1 MHIGGEGKGLLPRI
15 PIFGTLASM
24 AKNTSISLGEHF
36 ADFVGAQVAT
46 GRFSTA
52 SEVVRAGLRLLEE
65 REARVSRQSAWLR
78 EGEVTGERSSQNTFG
93 AEIGA
98 VAGEEEHEA
107 RMRALNQALQ
117 EGMDSG
123 PPQPFDFNEFLADK
137 RTRRTR
143 NA

>member
-1 MHIGGEGKGLLPRI
+1 
-15 PIFGTLASM
+15 M

-36 ADFVGAQVAT
+36 ADFVDAQVAA

-52 SEVVRAGLRLLEE
+52 SEVLRAGLRLLEE
-65 REARVSRQSAWLR
+65 REARIARQSAWLR

-93 AEIGA
+93 EEIGA
-98 VAGEEEHEA
+98 VAGDEEHEA
-107 RMRALNQALQ
+107 RVRALNQALQ

-123 PPQPFDFNEFLADK
+123 PPQPFDFDEFLAGK
-137 RTRRTR
+137 RARRTR